1 MKNILLIGCGHMG
14 SALLT
19 SWIASKQYHITLV
32 DPFKFNI
39 LNKKYK
45 KYKKIK
51 IVKTISKIENASKIN
66 CIVIAVRPID
76 FTNVLKELSKIKFN
90 KNTTLVSVV
99 AGKKI
104 NIFRKYFSNIT
115 NFFRVMPNM
124 PASIGESMNCIVFN
138 KEANLS
144 KKKEIFKLFS
154 LSGRSMFLKNEN
166 EIDMTTAISGS
177 GPGFVFNL
185 LDAMEKAAIKLGF
198 KKQIA
203 RILVLETF
211 KGSINLFSKSK
222 MTAQQL
228 VNTVATK
235 GGTTEAGLKIMKK
248 NKIHKIFIDLT
259 NASYKKAKQQ
269 GNINGKK

>member
-1 MKNILLIGCGHMG
+1 
-14 SALLT
+14 
-19 SWIASKQYHITLV
+19 
-32 DPFKFNI
+32 
-39 LNKKYK
+39 
-45 KYKKIK
+45 
-51 IVKTISKIENASKIN
+51 
-66 CIVIAVRPID
+66 
-76 FTNVLKELSKIKFN
+76 
-90 KNTTLVSVV
+90 
-99 AGKKI
+99 
-104 NIFRKYFSNIT
+104 
-115 NFFRVMPNM
+115 M